1 LSKKKGGEAVTT
13 GIIYKATNRLN
24 GKVYIGQTTSTLDER
39 KKQHVFTAFSPNT
52 QKYPFQKAIV
62 KYGEASFDW
71 VVIDTGDTLDE
82 LNEKEIKW
90 ILLVESYSN
99 PKKGYNRTPGGNV
112 FPDEDRA
119 VLHYDYKGNFISE
132 YTRSYDAYKSLK
144 IDGRGIRRC
153 CQRRC
158 RMYQGNIFLYKD
170 LYSNEIEAK
179 REVNARIKELQH
191 QISSFYITA

>member
-1 LSKKKGGEAVTT
+1 MTT

-24 GKVYIGQTTSTLDER
+24 EKVYIGQTTSTLDER

-71 VVIDTGDTLDE
+71 VVIDTGDTLGE

-90 ILLVESYSN
+90 ILMEESYSN

-132 YTRSYDAYKSLK
+132 YTRSYDAYKSLR

-191 QISSFYITA
+191 QVSSFYITA